1 MADKI
6 EFTFDDK
13 AIQERLKI
21 LVTSEL
27 PELINKALLQA
38 TLFIEGEAKKN
49 LRANGNGLK
58 TGLLRDSITHDID
71 EAQHIGYVGSNLDY
85 AIWVHQGTGLYA
97 LNGDGRKTPWI
108 WTDAKG
114 EAHFTHGNKP
124 NPFIQKAIDENK
136 DNILKFFEGV
146 V

>member
-13 AIQERLKI
+13 AIQDRLKI

-27 PELINKALLQA
+27 PELINNALLQA
-38 TLFIEGEAKKN
+38 TLYIEAEAKKN

-58 TGLLRDSITHDID
+58 TGLLRDSITHTID
-71 EAQHIGYVGSNLDY
+71 EASHIGYVGSNLDY
-85 AIWVHQGTGLYA
+85 AIWVHQGTGIYA
-97 LNGDGRKTPWI
+97 LNGDGRKTPWA
-108 WTDAKG
+108 WEDAKG
-114 EAHFTHGNKP
+114 ELHFTHGMKP

-136 DNILKFFEGV
+136 DNILKFFEGLM
-146 V
+146 